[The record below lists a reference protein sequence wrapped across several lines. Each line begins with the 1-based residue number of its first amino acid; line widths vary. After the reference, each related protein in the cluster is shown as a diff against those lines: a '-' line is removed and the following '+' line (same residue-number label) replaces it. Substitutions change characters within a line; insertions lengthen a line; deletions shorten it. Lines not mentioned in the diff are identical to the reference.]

1 MFGRAVPQRLAHQR
15 EAPSGRTQ
23 RRDSLEQCP
32 LTKVKGGV
40 RGGRAHA
47 RGAILARRGSEHGEN
62 TPIRRKSS
70 LFAGRRWKRI
80 SADSSA
86 TCGSLQPPRRAEPV
100 TRVFERLRRGGALA
114 LGRVL
119 HSRAPG
125 PRGAISVAPHA
136 RLVTMSRGVASKIA
150 ALRKGRAAS
159 GRLLRGTTRRGLRS
173 LSVGRGS
180 NARSSVLARRKRC
193 RSRQAAPG
201 QEKRGIGHF

>member
-1 MFGRAVPQRLAHQR
+1 MPTHESEGRR
-15 EAPSGRTQ
+15 E
-23 RRDSLEQCP
+23 
-32 LTKVKGGV
+32 
-40 RGGRAHA
+40 
-47 RGAILARRGSEHGEN
+47 RGAGSRARSDPGASRFRSGES

-86 TCGSLQPPRRAEPV
+86 TCGSLQPPRCAEPV
-100 TRVFERLRRGGALA
+100 TRVLGRLRRGGALA

-159 GRLLRGTTRRGLRS
+159 GRSLRGTTRRGLRS

-193 RSRQAAPG
+193 RSRQAGSGP
-201 QEKRGIGHF
+201 EKRGIGPF